1 MGSADS
7 LTAVRG
13 SIPPQALTDSY
24 AATTY
29 AAYTP
34 ADFHRAGRADPVR
47 PAPVTPSPEVLSR
60 LAACAE
66 VADRS
71 GEPDREAVAVLRESG
86 LLALVV
92 PKSHGGAGAD
102 AVALNSCVEQV
113 ASVNASAAIMLFQHC
128 AVTSRIVENGSPAQH
143 REVLPRLAGGQWL
156 AASAWSES
164 GAGADKKNLSTRA
177 HRTPDGGWLLDGAKS
192 FTTSAGLADV
202 YLVLAQSQEPEEK
215 PRGDEPAASDS
226 SSKDTGYGAAGQ
238 TFFLIPGEHPGL
250 LPDTKLRLSG
260 MRGSATGFVSV
271 RECRVPDT
279 ARLGA
284 TGVAASI
291 IARVRNSGASLGA
304 VAVGIAQAA
313 LDAAHEHASRR
324 GLYAHQAVRHRLVD
338 LATQVET
345 ARAVVERA
353 GRRTSADPGLTTLH
367 SKLAASATAER
378 VVADVAQFLGS
389 AGYVETHPINRFG
402 RDARAV
408 ALMGPTNDLCKEL
421 VSLSWNR

>member
-7 LTAVRG
+7 LTAVRDDIG
-13 SIPPQALTDSY
+13 RGVTPDPFALDVFHGDHRRS
-24 AATTY
+24 ARDVTT
-29 AAYTP
+29 
-34 ADFHRAGRADPVR
+34 R
-47 PAPVTPSPEVLSR
+47 PAPVLPTPPTLER

-66 VADRS
+66 AADAT

-92 PKSHGGAGAD
+92 PKCYGGAGAD
-102 AVALNSCVEQV
+102 AVALNTCVEQV

-143 REVLPRLAGGQWL
+143 REVLPRLADGRWL

-164 GAGADKKNLSTRA
+164 GAGADKKNLATRA
-177 HRTPDGGWLLDGAKS
+177 HRTPEGDWLLDGAKS

-202 YLVLAQSQEPEEK
+202 YLVLAQTP
-215 PRGDEPAASDS
+215 DEAPAAAS
-226 SSKDTGYGAAGQ
+226 SRDTGYGSAGQ
-238 TFFLIPGEHPGL
+238 TFFLVPGEHPGL
-250 LPDTKLRLSG
+250 VPDTSMRLTG

-271 RECRVPDT
+271 RECVVPDS

-291 IARVRNSGASLGA
+291 IARVRDSGASLGA

-313 LDAAHEHASRR
+313 LDAAHAHAGRR

-338 LATQVET
+338 LATEVET

-353 GRRTSADPGLTTLH
+353 ARRSSADPGMTTLH
-367 SKLAASATAER
+367 SKLAASQAAER
-378 VVADVAQFLGS
+378 VVADVARFLGS

-421 VSLSWNR
+421 VSLPWTR